1 MVTAAVNYGVD
12 LPAFLLVSVTT
23 RAEHITMSQFNDPI
37 LNAIFASLFLLGLLI
52 GALII
57 GIRANKTAQYTIEE
71 NRLFATQQETQLRD
85 QLAQQDLII
94 KTLTSEQRTAQHQQM
109 QMQNTLGQLTQRVE
123 RIAELETEK
132 HHWQLQYQQSNQ
144 LAGELRTQL
153 ESQAARFEQKQFA
166 SKDKLQ
172 LLETAEKRLQ
182 EQFENIANKI
192 FEQKQEK
199 FSQSSKAGLD
209 SILSPLKEQIE
220 GFKKQVTDQ
229 YVKEGQ
235 ERASLKTEILGLKEL
250 NQQITHDAAALTKA
264 LKGDNKVQ
272 GNWGEVVLERV
283 LKESGLREGHEFDTQ
298 VALKNEYGKSYQPD
312 VVVHLPNDKDVV
324 IDSKVSLAAYERYFN
339 EHDDELARTVH
350 LKDHVNSLRNHI
362 KELGKKDYQDLKG
375 IRTLDY
381 VLMFIPIESA
391 FLLAADQAPELMKL
405 AFDHNIMLVS
415 PTNLL
420 VALRTINNIWQYEYQ
435 NQNAQKIADN
445 AAKLYDKFHGFMV
458 DMDKVGKAIESS
470 QRSYDGAMNK
480 LSTGK
485 GNLVRQVEQF
495 RKLGVQSNKRL
506 DVDLLDN
513 AEGEGEQE

>member
-1 MVTAAVNYGVD
+1 
-12 LPAFLLVSVTT
+12 
-23 RAEHITMSQFNDPI
+23 MSQFNDATLLSSSI
-37 LNAIFASLFLLGLLI
+37 AIFVGIFLLGCSI
-52 GALII
+52 GALIN
-57 GIRANKTAQYTIEE
+57 GIRVKKSAQLRIEQ
-71 NRLFATQQETQLRD
+71 NSLFATQQETQLRN
-85 QLAQQDLII
+85 LLTQQDLMI
-94 KTLTSEQRTAQHQQM
+94 KSLTSKQETAQQEQM
-109 QMQNTLGQLTQRVE
+109 LTQNKLGQLTQRVQ

-132 HHWQLQYQQSNQ
+132 NYWQQQHQQSNK
-144 LAGELRTQL
+144 LASELRTQL
-153 ESQAARFEQKQFA
+153 ESQAARFEQEQIA
-166 SKDKLQ
+166 SQDKLF
-172 LLETAEKRLQ
+172 LLEAAEKRLQ
-182 EQFENIANKI
+182 EQFENLANKI
-192 FEQKQEK
+192 FEQKQET
-199 FSQSSKAGLD
+199 FNQSSKAGLD

-298 VALKNEYGKSYQPD
+298 VALKNDQGKSYQPD

-339 EHDDELARTVH
+339 EHDDELARAVH
-350 LKDHVNSLRNHI
+350 LKEHINSLRNHI

-391 FLLAADQAPELMKL
+391 FLLGADQAPELMKL

-470 QRSYDGAMNK
+470 QKSYDGAMNK

-495 RKLGVQSNKRL
+495 RKLGVQSNKKL
-506 DVDLLDN
+506 DENLLDN
-513 AEGEGEQE
+513 NED

>member
-1 MVTAAVNYGVD
+1 
-12 LPAFLLVSVTT
+12 
-23 RAEHITMSQFNDPI
+23 MSQFNDATLLSSSI
-37 LNAIFASLFLLGLLI
+37 AIFVGIFLLGCSI
-52 GALII
+52 GALIN
-57 GIRANKTAQYTIEE
+57 GIRVKKSAQLRIEQ
-71 NRLFATQQETQLRD
+71 NSLFATQQETQLRN
-85 QLAQQDLII
+85 LLTQQDLMI
-94 KTLTSEQRTAQHQQM
+94 KSLTSKQETAQQEQM
-109 QMQNTLGQLTQRVE
+109 LTQNKLGQLTQRVQ

-132 HHWQLQYQQSNQ
+132 NYWQQQHQQSNK
-144 LAGELRTQL
+144 LASELRTQL
-153 ESQAARFEQKQFA
+153 ESQTARFEQEKIA
-166 SKDKLQ
+166 SQDKLF
-172 LLETAEKRLQ
+172 LLEAAEKRLQ
-182 EQFENIANKI
+182 EQFENLANKI
-192 FEQKQEK
+192 FEQKQET
-199 FSQSSKAGLD
+199 FNQSSKAGLD

-298 VALKNEYGKSYQPD
+298 VALKNDQGKSYQPD

-339 EHDDELARTVH
+339 EHDDELARAVH
-350 LKDHVNSLRNHI
+350 LKEHINSLRNHI
-362 KELGKKDYQDLKG
+362 KELGKKDYHDLKG

-391 FLLAADQAPELMKL
+391 FLLGADQAPELMKL

-470 QRSYDGAMNK
+470 QKSYDGAMNK

-495 RKLGVQSNKRL
+495 RKLGVQSNKKL
-506 DVDLLDN
+506 DENLLDN
-513 AEGEGEQE
+513 NED

>member
-1 MVTAAVNYGVD
+1 VAVNHSVD
-12 LPAFLLVSVTT
+12 LPPFLLISV
-23 RAEHITMSQFNDPI
+23 RSRVKHITMSQFNDPI
-37 LNAIFASLFLLGLLI
+37 FITIFVGLFLLGNLM
-52 GALII
+52 GALIT
-57 GIRANKTAQYTIEE
+57 GIRVKKSAQQKMEQ
-71 NRLFATQQETQLRD
+71 NNLFATQQETQLRD
-85 QLAQQDLII
+85 QLRQQNLILE
-94 KTLTSEQRTAQHQQM
+94 TLTSEQREALQEQM
-109 QMQNTLGQLTQRVE
+109 YTQNKLGQLTQRVE

-132 HHWQLQYQQSNQ
+132 DYWQHQHQHSNK
-144 LAGELRTQL
+144 LASELRTQL
-153 ESQAARFEQKQFA
+153 ESQAARFEQEQIA
-166 SKDKLQ
+166 SQDKLI
-172 LLETAEKRLQ
+172 LLEAAEKRLQ

-192 FEQKQEK
+192 FEQKQET
-199 FSQSSKAGLD
+199 FNQSSKAGLD

-298 VALKNEYGKSYQPD
+298 VALKNEQGKSYQPD

-339 EHDDELARTVH
+339 EHDDELARTIH
-350 LKDHVNSLRNHI
+350 LKEHINSLRNHI

-391 FLLAADQAPELMKL
+391 FLLGADQAPELMKL

-470 QRSYDGAMNK
+470 QKSYEGAMNK

-495 RKLGVQSNKRL
+495 RKLGVQSNKKL
-506 DVDLLDN
+506 DDDLLDN
-513 AEGEGEQE
+513 DDV

>member
-1 MVTAAVNYGVD
+1 
-12 LPAFLLVSVTT
+12 
-23 RAEHITMSQFNDPI
+23 MSQFNDPI
-37 LNAIFASLFLLGLLI
+37 LISIFSGLFLLGVLI
-52 GALII
+52 SGLITNI
-57 GIRANKTAQYTIEE
+57 TAKKKAQQIIEQS
-71 NRLFATQQETQLRD
+71 RVFATQQETQLRS
-85 QLAQQDLII
+85 QLAQQNSTIE
-94 KTLTSEQRTAQHQQM
+94 TLVTEQRAAQQEQM
-109 QMQNTLGQLTQRVE
+109 YTQNKLGQLTQRVE
-123 RIAELETEK
+123 RIDELEIEK
-132 HHWQLQYQQSNQ
+132 NYWQQQYQKSSKI
-144 LAGELRTQL
+144 ASELRTLL
-153 ESQAARFEQKQFA
+153 ESQAARFEQKQIA
-166 SKDKLQ
+166 SKDKLL

-298 VALKNEYGKSYQPD
+298 VALKNESGKSYQPD

-339 EHDDELARTVH
+339 EHDDELARVVH

-362 KELGKKDYQDLKG
+362 KELGKKDYHDLQG

-391 FLLAADQAPELMKL
+391 FLLGADQAPELMKL
-405 AFDHNIMLVS
+405 AFDNNIMLVS

-470 QRSYDGAMNK
+470 QKSYEGAMNK

-495 RKLGVQSNKRL
+495 RKLGVQSNKKL
-506 DVDLLDN
+506 DNNLLDN
-513 AEGEGEQE
+513 AEDAD